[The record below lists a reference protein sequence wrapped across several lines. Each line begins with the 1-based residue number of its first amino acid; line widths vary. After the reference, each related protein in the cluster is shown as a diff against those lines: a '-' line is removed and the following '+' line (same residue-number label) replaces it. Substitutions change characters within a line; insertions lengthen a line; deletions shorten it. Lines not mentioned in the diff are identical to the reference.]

1 MWRIIKRLH
10 FQNFEDFHLAPPA
23 LEVVGYIFD
32 RVHNRVALETFWL
45 VPVQGFARFL
55 SATITC
61 EHVRILPDRLVEK
74 MTRDGLGYTGYYRVA
89 GYYKGESGLSVFL
102 VHA

>member
-10 FQNFEDFHLAPPA
+10 LQNFEDFHLAPPA

-61 EHVRILPDRLVEK
+61 SMSEFCLIALWRKWQE
-74 MTRDGLGYTGYYRVA
+74 TGYTGYYRVA

-102 VHA
+102 VHS

>member
-10 FQNFEDFHLAPPA
+10 FQNLEDFHLASPA
-23 LEVVGYIFD
+23 LEVVGYILD

-45 VPVQGFARFL
+45 VPVQGLARFL

-61 EHVRILPDRLVEK
+61 SMSELCLIALWRKWQE
-74 MTRDGLGYTGYYRVA
+74 TGYTGIT
-89 GYYKGESGLSVFL
+89 G
-102 VHA
+102 